1 MVAEGPQDARG
12 VQPGGAV
19 GRLAGEVEVGDL
31 GLVAIEEEDVAGA
44 HVPVHDGRLHL
55 LVQVLE
61 PPRRAVRDLH
71 PLRPAQHR
79 PRRRVLHALLAC
91 NATDFFSFFLSSGYS
106 CSTGW

>member
-1 MVAEGPQDARG
+1 GKIDRFLLGRVVAEGAEDARG
-12 VQPGGAV
+12 VQARGAV

-31 GLVAIEEEDVAGA
+31 GVVAVEEEDVAGA

-91 NATDFFSFFLSSGYS
+91 TNVIF
-106 CSTGW
+106 CCCC